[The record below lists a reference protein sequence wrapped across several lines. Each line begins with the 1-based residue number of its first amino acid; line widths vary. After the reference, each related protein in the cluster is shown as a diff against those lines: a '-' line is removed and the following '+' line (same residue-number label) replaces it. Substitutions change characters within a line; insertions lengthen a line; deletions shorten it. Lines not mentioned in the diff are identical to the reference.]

1 MRHVIK
7 NFWRIT
13 FSDSYKNVS
22 YKSTAKENVCLEVM
36 LKEAMPN
43 WHLITIMIKSYSVR
57 KHTGCHFILRAS
69 LAMIFNSVFRLVFLC
84 LKTYLSV
91 FKLKNIFKCFY
102 DKKAFINIFKNAFE
116 T

>member
-1 MRHVIK
+1 MQHVIK

-22 YKSTAKENVCLEVM
+22 HKSNAKEIVWLEVM

-43 WHLITIMIKSYSVR
+43 WHLITIMDKSYSVR

-69 LAMIFNSVFRLVFLC
+69 LVMLFNSVFR
-84 LKTYLSV
+84 
-91 FKLKNIFKCFY
+91 LKNIFKCF
-102 DKKAFINIFKNAFE
+102 
-116 T
+116 